1 MRRLKAVLKCLLGPA
16 HIVRP
21 GVRPPSSRPLR
32 ARLMI
37 GIDVG
42 IMSFFVKN
50 FDSERIAVSLM
61 VEFFCNLDKID
72 M

>member
-1 MRRLKAVLKCLLGPA
+1 
-16 HIVRP
+16 
-21 GVRPPSSRPLR
+21 
-32 ARLMI
+32 MI
-37 GIDVG
+37 GMAVG